1 MHREQSNCLQAGI
14 HPALPTAAVLIM
26 SGHLSQDEFFGKLVD
41 LFEQCKGNGHGS
53 IFLVQ
58 KRLSYE
64 QDQPS
69 PTAADPFPDLHPAT
83 PLPVIVRATNGKSKK
98 HRDIKVKI
106 STIVEPDDMEAF
118 YARYADICKAGMAAL
133 KPRDRSKKKAKA
145 RKKKGGAMT
154 TPAAS

>member
-1 MHREQSNCLQAGI
+1 
-14 HPALPTAAVLIM
+14 M

-41 LFEQCKGNGHGS
+41 LFEQRKGDGHGS

-64 QDQPS
+64 QGLPS
-69 PTAADPFPDLHPAT
+69 PTAVDPFPDLHPAK
-83 PLPVIVRATNGKSKK
+83 PLPVIIRATNGKSKT
-98 HRDIKVKI
+98 HRDTKVKL

-118 YARYADICKAGMAAL
+118 YARYADICKTGMAAL

-145 RKKKGGAMT
+145 RKKKGGAT
-154 TPAAS
+154 TAAAAS

>member
-1 MHREQSNCLQAGI
+1 
-14 HPALPTAAVLIM
+14 M

-58 KRLSYE
+58 KRCMTMTAATSPMLMISYE
-64 QDQPS
+64 QGQPS
-69 PTAADPFPDLHPAT
+69 PTAADPFPDLLPAT
-83 PLPVIVRATNGKSKK
+83 PLPIIVRATNGKSKK
-98 HRDIKVKI
+98 HRDIKVKL

-118 YARYADICKAGMAAL
+118 YARYADICKGGMAAL

-145 RKKKGGAMT
+145 RKKKGGAMP